1 VTAAKLG
8 IQLILMVGVG
18 LFAAKTKIV
27 AENFE
32 KQLTALI
39 MKIFCPV

>member
-1 VTAAKLG
+1 VTAAKLA